1 MLENPECLRRM
12 VAQSGAVST
21 DYQSPESAAQL
32 CGKTTPYAAR
42 WKETADRLWHSC
54 GPRRFHQE
62 ITLMRAEVA
71 DGAIRMEKVLI
82 PHEVS

>member
-1 MLENPECLRRM
+1 MLRPCPMLENPECLRRI
-12 VAQSGAVST
+12 VAQSGPVST

-54 GPRRFHQE
+54 GCCAGRGKD
-62 ITLMRAEVA
+62 V
-71 DGAIRMEKVLI
+71 
-82 PHEVS
+82 